1 MPVLRAP
8 RARGGAAFF
17 AYRSKSELKKHLQM
31 QVLFLCLNGKDPIPQ
46 PLFLLLIV
54 PSIKKSVN
62 IEVGKIGR
70 FKAEPTAAGGL

>member
-1 MPVLRAP
+1 
-8 RARGGAAFF
+8 
-17 AYRSKSELKKHLQM
+17 M
-31 QVLFLCLNGKDPIPQ
+31 QVLFSCLNGNGPIPQ